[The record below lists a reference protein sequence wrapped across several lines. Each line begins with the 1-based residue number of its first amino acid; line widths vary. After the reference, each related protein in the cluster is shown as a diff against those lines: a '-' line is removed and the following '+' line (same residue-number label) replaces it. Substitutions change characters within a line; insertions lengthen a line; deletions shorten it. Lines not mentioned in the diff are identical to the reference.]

1 MADHVSNADLGED
14 PDDRTLADALYG
26 EFFQPAQPR
35 PTSTEKL
42 PGTAEDILAMIAQ
55 VQDLFDRSERWQ
67 MVTADDHANPLA
79 AAIQGL
85 PSNVKILSP
94 HKDLVLH
101 GEIAISSAKSDSN
114 QADSNVKPDDAGS
127 AYTNEFTLAA
137 SSEDVEEVSEWEAWM
152 YSAGKEE
159 SDNVGLWE
167 QVSAAI
173 DPSPDPQSLG
183 GKLHL
188 KCAALPTG
196 WTLGDVVVYEQD
208 DIEPLVVLTVRRLEG
223 GYELSYDSADRALLT
238 SDSVGVDLRLLP
250 VEGV

>member
-1 MADHVSNADLGED
+1 
-14 PDDRTLADALYG
+14 
-26 EFFQPAQPR
+26 
-35 PTSTEKL
+35 
-42 PGTAEDILAMIAQ
+42 MIAQ

-159 SDNVGLWE
+159 SDNVGLW
-167 QVSAAI
+167 SKCLR
-173 DPSPDPQSLG
+173 PSI
-183 GKLHL
+183 LH
-188 KCAALPTG
+188 PT
-196 WTLGDVVVYEQD
+196 
-208 DIEPLVVLTVRRLEG
+208 PNRLVA
-223 GYELSYDSADRALLT
+223 SCI
-238 SDSVGVDLRLLP
+238 
-250 VEGV
+250 